1 MRNFIEFNKGKK
13 EKKLFIFYGLLNVFF
28 TNLILQI
35 GLFFFPILLA
45 TFLSQIFNLNFG
57 YYTYGKKVFMVN
69 KLKKRHFVN
78 YILLNFILWNMNWLL
93 ISFLNLYYVSR
104 NISADRM
111 NAIGLGENSPIDTNV
126 NPDGRSKN
134 RRVEIVFEK

>member
-45 TFLSQIFNLNFG
+45 TFLSQMFNLNFG
-57 YYTYGKKVFMVN
+57 YYIYGKKVFKVN

-104 NISADRM
+104 NISA
-111 NAIGLGENSPIDTNV
+111 L
-126 NPDGRSKN
+126 
-134 RRVEIVFEK
+134 IVIPLLALLSYTSQKYLIFLD